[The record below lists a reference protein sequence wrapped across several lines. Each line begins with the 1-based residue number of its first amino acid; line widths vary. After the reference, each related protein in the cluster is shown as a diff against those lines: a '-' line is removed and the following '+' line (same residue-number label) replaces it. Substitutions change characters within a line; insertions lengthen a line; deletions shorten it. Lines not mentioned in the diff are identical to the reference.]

1 MDLLIRQLRV
11 SLCKDCGGQLHVAI
25 GLVTKI
31 VEQLR
36 KDKVPSSSVKEV
48 ALEIVE
54 AVLAEL
60 PPSGQKMTNL
70 LHPLIPAAID
80 AGIPFGVRCFSWLSS
95 VFLPKARVKPV
106 LTSVV
111 TPRLLPV
118 LAASQGVVA
127 ASVQCAGTPPPLSI
141 VHDGPLPNVPDDQAQ
156 APEDH
161 AVVPDEHAVVPE
173 DHAQGP
179 EDQILSVDEE
189 PASEK
194 ALSVSEEQASEKQPS
209 QLEMAVPVLSTRELK
224 FDLD

>member
-1 MDLLIRQLRV
+1 MDLLIQQLRV
-11 SLCKDCGGQLHVAI
+11 SLCEDCGGQLHVAI

-70 LHPLIPAAID
+70 LRPLIPAAID

-127 ASVQCAGTPPPLSI
+127 ASLQCAGTPPSLSI

-156 APEDH
+156 APED
-161 AVVPDEHAVVPE
+161 
-173 DHAQGP
+173 
-179 EDQILSVDEE
+179 QILSVDEE
-189 PASEK
+189 
-194 ALSVSEEQASEKQPS
+194 QASEKQVVVPDEQPASEKDLQAPEDHAS
-209 QLEMAVPVLSTRELK
+209 QLEQELQASAPEKDAPVLSTRELK

>member
-1 MDLLIRQLRV
+1 MDSLIQQLRV
-11 SLCKDCGGQLHVAI
+11 SLCKDCGGQLDVAV

-60 PPSGQKMTNL
+60 PPSGQKLSTL
-70 LHPLIPAAID
+70 LRPLIPAAID
-80 AGIPFGVRCFSWLSS
+80 AGIPFGARCFSWLSS
-95 VFLPKARVKPV
+95 VFLPKAFSQKPL

-127 ASVQCAGTPPPLSI
+127 ASVQCVATPPPLSI
-141 VHDGPLPNVPDDQAQ
+141 VHDGPLPNVP
-156 APEDH
+156 
-161 AVVPDEHAVVPE
+161 EHHVVVPE
-173 DHAQGP
+173 DHVVVP
-179 EDQILSVDEE
+179 DDQILSVDEE
-189 PASEK
+189 
-194 ALSVSEEQASEKQPS
+194 QASENDDLQAPEDHSS
-209 QLEMAVPVLSTRELK
+209 QLEQQLEASAPEKDAPVLSTRELK